1 VDENIYGEIVEYSF
15 AFLTRMLPSI
25 STITGF
31 LIGLYLIGLIVKM
44 VKTALSEQPSE
55 PIQLERK
62 TEQPSEP
69 IQLERK
75 TEQPKDVIV
84 SVNKSSG
91 ATRRQREV
99 VMEQTIVGSVCL
111 GLIFFAGG
119 LVGYWVGMVRY
130 RGKPVLLWPDQTF
143 EDNAPEEDLDET
155 TCG

>member
-1 VDENIYGEIVEYSF
+1 MDENIYGEIVEYSF

-44 VKTALSEQPSE
+44 VKTALS
-55 PIQLERK
+55 
-62 TEQPSEP
+62 EQPSEP